1 MVCPALFVCGWRRV
15 ERPGCSAPRGSN
27 RCLLHGKYVGLV
39 RGTSVVDRD
48 CDLVEPPMTASDD
61 MAKNRSPFLWTLTTL
76 IAVFGAMLLI
86 ALLNG
91 FIEEWMMYVGQ

>member
-1 MVCPALFVCGWRRV
+1 
-15 ERPGCSAPRGSN
+15 
-27 RCLLHGKYVGLV
+27 
-39 RGTSVVDRD
+39 
-48 CDLVEPPMTASDD
+48 MTASDD